1 MIRLENVSF
10 KYKESNKI
18 LDNISFE
25 VHDGEIISI
34 VGKNGSGK
42 STIGKLIAGIL
53 RLKEGNILIDDLNI
67 KKYQNEIRD
76 KVGIVFQNPENQ
88 IIFNS
93 IEDELSFALKGLSK
107 QEVDKRINDALE
119 KVEMLDFKNKDLYN
133 LSLGQK
139 QRIMIAEIL
148 AKNPKYL
155 IFDEPTTMIDSIG
168 KEKIYKII
176 KNLKQQGYTIIC
188 ITNLADEILLADRTL
203 VLEQGKIAL
212 EIKREELVEKAEEL
226 RKYEIKLPTILEIL
240 VELQK
245 NGIQV
250 NAKDYT
256 IPELVN
262 YFMPLG
268 TENFGT
274 IKKEGG

>member
-250 NAKDYT
+250 NAKEYT
-256 IPELVN
+256 IQELVN